1 MAMAYSEDLRERVL
15 AYLAEGHTQENARKV
30 FKVGRSTMRRWK
42 KQLNEQ
48 GHLKNKP
55 LNRSFRKIDPEKL
68 ATYIKEQPDAYL
80 REMAEI
86 FNCTLEA
93 VRQALKKLKIT
104 RKKRQ
109 KSIERETKKSARNS

>member
-1 MAMAYSEDLRERVL
+1 MAYSEDLRERVL
-15 AYLAEGHTQENARKV
+15 AYLSEGHTQENARKV